1 MIMTYK
7 VEFLG
12 KEELDFPLGIYIA
25 RREGGRQSYESNIT
39 RKINQESRTKEN
51 INDTGE
57 SDFDLALCIN
67 CTLRNNLSNPSFYCS
82 ENNIIFIR
90 YTEK

>member
-1 MIMTYK
+1 MMMTYK

-39 RKINQESRTKEN
+39 RKINQERTKEHQ
-51 INDTGE
+51 
-57 SDFDLALCIN
+57 
-67 CTLRNNLSNPSFYCS
+67 
-82 ENNIIFIR
+82 
-90 YTEK
+90 

>member
-12 KEELDFPLGIYIA
+12 KEELDFPLGIYIS

-39 RKINQESRTKEN
+39 RKINQERTKEN

-57 SDFDLALCIN
+57 SDFDLFTLCK
-67 CTLRNNLSNPSFYCS
+67 LHS
-82 ENNIIFIR
+82 
-90 YTEK
+90 KK

>member
-25 RREGGRQSYESNIT
+25 RRKGGRTIMWKQHYKKN
-39 RKINQESRTKEN
+39 KSREQDK
-51 INDTGE
+51 G
-57 SDFDLALCIN
+57 
-67 CTLRNNLSNPSFYCS
+67 
-82 ENNIIFIR
+82 
-90 YTEK
+90 KH